1 MGKAVR
7 ELDSFMDEF
16 TGSRFYLLGCGMLCA
31 VRTVGLLCAVVQ
43 LLYEFL
49 HHLALDSRCDLMFW
63 WLVLWTVISF
73 PDVWNGDHR
82 HIFGFYLLEKKNVI
96 KYKLR

>member
-31 VRTVGLLCAVVQ
+31 VRVVGLLCTVTQ
-43 LLYEFL
+43 FFHKLLN
-49 HHLALDSRCDLMFW
+49 HLALDSGYDVMFW
-63 WLVLWTVISF
+63 LLVLWTVISF
-73 PDVWNGDHR
+73 SNVWN
-82 HIFGFYLLEKKNVI
+82 KNHLQITVRL
-96 KYKLR
+96 Y